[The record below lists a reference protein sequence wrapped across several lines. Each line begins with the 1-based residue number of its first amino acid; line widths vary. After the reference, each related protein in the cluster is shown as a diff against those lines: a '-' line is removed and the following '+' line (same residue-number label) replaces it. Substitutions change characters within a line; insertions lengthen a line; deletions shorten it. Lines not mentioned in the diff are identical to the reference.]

1 MFPAAVTHFPRIKEA
16 LIALAESAK
25 SNPSAK
31 LAGLTIYPLSS
42 PGPSSSAA
50 AGPSSDQVGPLVGFQ
65 HEEKAVIVERRNIYL
80 SLDVYRFIKN
90 HKVGHAAGRFRRS
103 WKASNGLV
111 IAFGPYS
118 WEIREPNH
126 VLAHGHTI
134 LFIPKSA
141 RHKVSDLSQLAN
153 QNLLT
158 ADMLTSALKELAEA
172 VRVDKTAKIATT
184 ASKELVFY

>member
-42 PGPSSSAA
+42 PRPS
-50 AGPSSDQVGPLVGFQ
+50 SSDQVGPLVGFQ

-90 HKVGHAAGRFRRS
+90 HKVEHAAGRFRSS

-118 WEIREPNH
+118 WEIRDPSH
-126 VLAHGHTI
+126 DLAHGHI
-134 LFIPKSA
+134 VLFVPKSA
-141 RHKVSDLSQLAN
+141 RDKVSDLSHLPN

-158 ADMLTSALKELAEA
+158 PDMLTSALKELAEA
-172 VRVDKTAKIATT
+172 VRVDKASKIAAA
-184 ASKELVFY
+184 ASRDLVFY